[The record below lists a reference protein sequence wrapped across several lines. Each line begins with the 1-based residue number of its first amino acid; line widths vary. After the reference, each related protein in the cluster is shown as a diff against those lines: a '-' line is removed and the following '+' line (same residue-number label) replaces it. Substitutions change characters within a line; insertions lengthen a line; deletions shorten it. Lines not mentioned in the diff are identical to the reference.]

1 MSMTPAL
8 TKFTLTTHVTSS
20 VGWFGS
26 VAGFL
31 ALSIAGFTSSN
42 DQLVRASY
50 LAMELTAWFV
60 IVPLS
65 LASPVSGIVQG
76 LGTSWGLFRYYW
88 VVIKFSITI
97 PATVLLLLHLQ
108 PIGHLAEVVSET
120 TLANGELAGTRIQLI
135 ANAAAAAVVLL
146 IATALSVYKP
156 FGLTAYGRRKRQSQ
170 NTIRQTSRNRWA
182 YVLGIMVILLIIA
195 FIVLHLAGGGLR
207 GH

>member
-1 MSMTPAL
+1 MTPAL
-8 TKFTLTTHVTSS
+8 SKFTLTTHVTSS

-42 DQLVRASY
+42 DQIVRASY

-60 IVPLS
+60 IIPLS
-65 LASPVSGIVQG
+65 LASPVTGIVQA

-88 VVIKFSITI
+88 VFIKFLITI
-97 PATVLLLLHLQ
+97 PATILLLLHLQ
-108 PIGHLAEVVSET
+108 PIGHLAQVVSET
-120 TLANGELAGTRIQLI
+120 TLASGELAGTRIQLI
-135 ANAAAAAVVLL
+135 ANAAAAALVLL

-156 FGLTAYGRRKRQSQ
+156 FGVTAYGQRKRQIQ
-170 NTIRQTSRNRWA
+170 NTTSQTTRNRWA
-182 YVLGIMVILLIIA
+182 YFLGIIAILLVIA
-195 FIVLHLAGGGLR
+195 FIVIHLAGGGLG

>member
-1 MSMTPAL
+1 MTMTPAL
-8 TKFTLTTHVTSS
+8 SKFTLTTHVTSS

-42 DQLVRASY
+42 DQIVRASY

-60 IVPLS
+60 IIPLS
-65 LASPVSGIVQG
+65 LASPVTGIVQA

-88 VVIKFSITI
+88 VFIKFLITI
-97 PATVLLLLHLQ
+97 PATILLLLHLQ
-108 PIGHLAEVVSET
+108 PIGHLAQVVSET
-120 TLANGELAGTRIQLI
+120 TLASGELAGTRIQLI
-135 ANAAAAAVVLL
+135 ANAAAAALVLL

-156 FGLTAYGRRKRQSQ
+156 FGVTAYGQRKRQIQ
-170 NTIRQTSRNRWA
+170 NTTSQTTRNRWA
-182 YVLGIMVILLIIA
+182 YFLGIIAILLVIA
-195 FIVLHLAGGGLR
+195 FIVIHLAGGGLG